1 MELLIKKDSGGYD
14 QYGSCLGQVKVF
26 EKDCSSYVEGL
37 SPKVETFEM
46 NLPGIKQRRWG
57 PHKNHHL
64 HRTGVLIAS
73 AKDGCVFEVGAFSG
87 KYGLT
92 Q

>member
-1 MELLIKKDSGGYD
+1 MIKKDSGGYD
-14 QYGSCLGQVKVF
+14 QYGCCQGQVKVY
-26 EKDCSSYVEGL
+26 ERDCLPYVEGL
-37 SPKVETFEM
+37 SPKVETFEL
-46 NLPGIKQRRWG
+46 NLPGVRQRRWG
-57 PHKNHHL
+57 PHKSHHL